1 MLRRLVQ
8 STLGRLA
15 PDGWRIR
22 LIFWVGAVLVGLV
35 ASFFARAADYAD
47 QLFHQLVAISPLLPL
62 VVTPGLIMLA
72 AWITQRWFPGAE
84 GSGIP
89 QCIAALDIH
98 EESVRARMLS
108 WRIAFGKIVLT
119 LLGLLSG
126 ASIGREGPT
135 VHIGA
140 ALLFSLGRLGRFP
153 FHYMDRGMILA
164 GGAAGIAAAFNTP
177 LAGILFAIEEMSRS
191 FEERTSGTLITA
203 VLLAG
208 VTSIALL
215 GNYTY
220 LGIVPANVSVRTGL
234 LPVLVCGISGGLLGG
249 LFSSLLIRGQRWL
262 RPIYKRRALT
272 VAGICGLAIALIGLA
287 SGGLTY
293 GSGYDAARGL
303 VQGTRA
309 VDDSFPYLKLLA
321 TAISYWSGIPGG
333 IFAPSLATGA
343 GLGAHLAHWFPHT
356 ELAAMVLL
364 GTVAY
369 FAGVVQTPIT
379 AFVIVMEMT
388 HNNDLLIPLM
398 ATAFIAYG
406 TSRLVCPKPIYRALA
421 EDFLNASP
429 KPASTSKAAEPAT
442 ASDAKAP

>member
-1 MLRRLVQ
+1 MLKRLYH
-8 STLGRLA
+8 SAHGLLS
-15 PDGWRIR
+15 PESWRIR
-22 LIFWVGAVLVGLV
+22 IIFWAGAVIVGLI
-35 ASFFARAADYAD
+35 ASFFAQAADYSNA
-47 QLFHQLVAISPLLPL
+47 LFQRLIAISPYLPL
-62 VVTPGLIMLA
+62 VVTPALIMLA
-72 AWITQRWFPGAE
+72 AWLTKRVFPGAE

-98 EESVRARMLS
+98 EESVRAKLLS

-140 ALLFSLGRLGRFP
+140 AVLFSLGRLGRFP

-203 VLLAG
+203 VILAG
-208 VTSIALL
+208 ITSIALL

-220 LGIVPANVSVRTGL
+220 LGIVPANVSVSTGL
-234 LPVLVCGISGGLLGG
+234 LPVLVCGVAGGLLGG
-249 LFSSLLIRGQRWL
+249 LFSTLLLRGQKL
-262 RPIYKRRALT
+262 IKPLYRRRTLL
-272 VAGICGLAIALIGLA
+272 VAGTCGLIIAVIGLI
-287 SGGLTY
+287 SGGATY
-293 GSGYDAARGL
+293 GSGYEAARAL
-303 VQGTRA
+303 VQDTHG
-309 VDDSFPYLKLLA
+309 VNDSFPYLKLLA
-321 TAISYWSGIPGG
+321 TAVSYWSGIPGG

-343 GLGAHLAHWFPHT
+343 GLGAHLAQLFPHT
-356 ELAAMVLL
+356 DLAAVVLL

-406 TSRLVCPKPIYRALA
+406 ASRLVCPRPIYQALA
-421 EDFLNASP
+421 EDFLNAAP
-429 KPASTSKAAEPAT
+429 KPTAE
-442 ASDAKAP
+442 APPTEQRPNVP